1 MYPIDIIMMC
11 ITACIGINMD
21 IWESEPVNR
30 REFGLKHYFM
40 MDLTDRLFQ
49 VLSRRKLTEIKGE
62 LDRQG
67 LFEDMVIECFHKGK
81 KDLMSYLCQDSL
93 DQCPMLINVNQ
104 FDQQCIVDPYVDQG
118 WLVLPINANQCGLI
132 LLHMDQCQ
140 NFDRY

>member
-1 MYPIDIIMMC
+1 MENWPLNIICKKIKYMYPIDIIMMC

-81 KDLMSYLCQDSL
+81 NDLMLYLCQTYSINA
-93 DQCPMLINVNQ
+93 QCSSI
-104 FDQQCIVDPYVDQG
+104 
-118 WLVLPINANQCGLI
+118 PINMI
-132 LLHMDQCQ
+132 KM
-140 NFDRY
+140 YI